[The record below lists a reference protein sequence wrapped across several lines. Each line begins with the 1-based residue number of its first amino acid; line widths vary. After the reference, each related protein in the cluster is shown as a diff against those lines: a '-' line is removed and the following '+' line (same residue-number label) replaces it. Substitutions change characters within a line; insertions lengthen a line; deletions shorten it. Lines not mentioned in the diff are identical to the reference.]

1 VRRRAAILAAVLTL
15 AAVSAGAEEP
25 RTGPAIY
32 AERCAACH
40 GDGGAGD
47 GPAAAALEP
56 RPRNFRD
63 ASFWTN
69 RTDDQL
75 RQIVRDGKPGTL
87 MSPFKDVLSAPEIDA
102 VVAYVRSFAPPAATA
117 GR

>member
-1 VRRRAAILAAVLTL
+1 MRRRVAVVVALLACGAAAA
-15 AAVSAGAEEP
+15 AEP
-25 RTGPAIY
+25 RTGGAIY

-56 RPRNFRD
+56 RPRNFRE
-63 ASFWTN
+63 ASFWTT

-75 RQIVRDGKPGTL
+75 RQVVRDGKPGTL
-87 MSPFKDVLSAPEIDA
+87 MAPFKDVLSSGEIDA
-102 VVAYVRSFAPPAATA
+102 VVAYVRTAFAPSAAH
-117 GR
+117 

>member
-1 VRRRAAILAAVLTL
+1 MTRAAALVAIVLPLAAG
-15 AAVSAGAEEP
+15 AAVAAEP
-25 RTGPAIY
+25 RTGPDIY

-56 RPRNFRD
+56 RPRNFRE
-63 ASFWTN
+63 ASFWAS

-75 RQIVRDGKPGTL
+75 RQVVREGKPGTL

-102 VVAYVRSFAPPAATA
+102 VVAYVRSFAPPAPTA

>member
-1 VRRRAAILAAVLTL
+1 MSRLGAAALVMLVTAA
-15 AAVSAGAEEP
+15 AAGAAEP
-25 RTGPAIY
+25 RKGPEIY

-87 MSPFKDVLSAPEIDA
+87 MSPFKDVLSPAEIDA

>member
-1 VRRRAAILAAVLTL
+1 VTRILVIAAVVAAAVVARAA
-15 AAVSAGAEEP
+15 EP
-25 RTGPAIY
+25 RTGSEIY
-32 AERCAACH
+32 VERCAACH
-40 GDGGAGD
+40 GNGGAGD

-56 RPRNFRD
+56 RPRNFKD

-69 RTDDQL
+69 RSDDQL

-87 MSPFKDVLSAPEIDA
+87 MSPFKDVLSPSEIDA
-102 VVAYVRSFAPPAATA
+102 VVAYVRGFAPATA

>member
-1 VRRRAAILAAVLTL
+1 VTRVAAIVAGLLTL
-15 AAVSAGAEEP
+15 AAGRVATAEP
-25 RTGPAIY
+25 RSGPEIY
-32 AERCAACH
+32 VERCAACH

-75 RQIVRDGKPGTL
+75 RQVVRDGKPGTL

-102 VVAYVRSFAPPAATA
+102 VVAYVRSFAPAAATA
-117 GR
+117 GH